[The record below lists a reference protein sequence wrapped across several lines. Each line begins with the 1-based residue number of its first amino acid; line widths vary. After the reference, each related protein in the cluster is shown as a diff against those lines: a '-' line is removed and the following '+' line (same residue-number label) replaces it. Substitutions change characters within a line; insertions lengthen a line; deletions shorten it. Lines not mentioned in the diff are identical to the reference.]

1 MSDLDE
7 LRPFLIDDMIIKAAA
22 GELKGMSEL
31 EIANLMSM
39 KVQTVD
45 QMQENLEIQYETDEL
60 VVAIDYWVNKIL
72 DRPINGLGVV
82 TPPEIAPAEE
92 KFLGGAEEIVVDEVA
107 IVPPSE
113 IITNMEP

>member
-45 QMQENLEIQYETDEL
+45 QM
-60 VVAIDYWVNKIL
+60 
-72 DRPINGLGVV
+72 
-82 TPPEIAPAEE
+82 
-92 KFLGGAEEIVVDEVA
+92 
-107 IVPPSE
+107 
-113 IITNMEP
+113 